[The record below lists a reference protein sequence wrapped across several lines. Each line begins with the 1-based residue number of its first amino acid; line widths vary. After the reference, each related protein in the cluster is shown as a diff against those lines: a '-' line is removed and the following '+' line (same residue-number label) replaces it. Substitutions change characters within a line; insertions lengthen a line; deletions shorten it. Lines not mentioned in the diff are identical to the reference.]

1 VRPRGP
7 GVRRAGRARAA
18 HRPGRA
24 PGAPLHPDRES
35 APLTALARGRFG
47 LALSRRG
54 GASGLAHA
62 PGDLTGHLAA
72 QAEGRACPL
81 HALHVR
87 HGRRRRLLA
96 QSETTSIMLALL
108 QGVSLQPG
116 PPDLNCPGP
125 PNLAARISR
134 RAPTQQQPSRAPLAR
149 QALIR
154 HNIALNAAAAGAAG
168 GSAAAAVLAWGETD
182 PAALGDPW
190 AAPDLVVAADV
201 VYHRNLFA
209 PLLATLAA
217 FGARRSPPGRPPAQD
232 AGPARHGATGPT
244 AWCRRRSRPPAGA
257 GLRCRPCPARDAHQV
272 MC

>member
-1 VRPRGP
+1 MP
-7 GVRRAGRARAA
+7 AACSACAARAA
-18 HRPGRA
+18 PQ
-24 PGAPLHPDRES
+24 
-35 APLTALARGRFG
+35 TAGTKRDHFDYV
-47 LALSRRG
+47 S
-54 GASGLAHA
+54 
-62 PGDLTGHLAA
+62 
-72 QAEGRACPL
+72 
-81 HALHVR
+81 
-87 HGRRRRLLA
+87 
-96 QSETTSIMLALL
+96 LL

-201 VYHRNLFA
+201 VYHRDLFA

-244 AWCRRRSRPPAGA
+244 ACCRRRSRPPAGA

-272 MC
+272 MCRLVCTERGVAGGMLAW